1 MFHEEDVL
9 SIRRFLLT
17 EVGSGSGGKS
27 SKLSMQGELED
38 LIGCCFTGDT

>member
-1 MFHEEDVL
+1 MFLEEDVL

-17 EVGSGSGGKS
+17 EVGSDGKS
-27 SKLSMQGELED
+27 SKLSMQGELEN